1 LLSIPLAGGLGNQ
14 LFQIAAAIEYS
25 ESSII
30 KINNSL
36 LRPRTS
42 ENGIYEYANVS
53 WPSSIEFI
61 EDESSSRITSSLLGW
76 ALRNSGSHAIIFK
89 KKVIRVVIGV
99 SLKVI
104 SRFSHLCYGNP
115 SISLDVGYDSSLKMR
130 SADTFL
136 IGYFQTYLTVKSQ
149 KFSTV
154 LDTLKPLDESNEL
167 KSLKINSHNK
177 SILVV
182 HIRLGDYKNEPA
194 IGILSKIYYS
204 KAIDFHLE
212 RTKYEEIWF
221 FSDEPDLAKTL
232 VPVVPNLEIR
242 WINDINNSAVETLF
256 AMSLGTGFVLSNSTF
271 SCWAAFLSKTRS
283 PLVTVPEPW
292 FIDQRAPKNL
302 LPPEWTRIPR

>member
-1 LLSIPLAGGLGNQ
+1 MLSIPLAGGLGNQ

-30 KINNSL
+30 QINNTL

-42 ENGIYEYANVS
+42 ESGIYEYANVC

-76 ALRNSGSHAIIFK
+76 ALRNSGSRATIFK
-89 KKVIRVVIGV
+89 KKVIRVVIGL

-130 SADTFL
+130 STDTFL

-167 KSLKINSHNK
+167 KSLRINSHNK

-212 RTKYEEIWF
+212 RTKYEEIWY

-232 VPVVPNLEIR
+232 VPIVPNLEIR
-242 WINDINNSAVETLF
+242 WVNDINNSAVETLF

-271 SCWAAFLSKTRS
+271 SCWAAFLSKTIS

-292 FIDQRAPKNL
+292 FIGQSAPKNL